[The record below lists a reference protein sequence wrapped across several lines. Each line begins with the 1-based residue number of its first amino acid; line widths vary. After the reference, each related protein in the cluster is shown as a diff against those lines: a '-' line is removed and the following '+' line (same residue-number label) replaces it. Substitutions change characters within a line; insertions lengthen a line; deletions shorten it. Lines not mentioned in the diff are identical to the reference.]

1 MLRMAVASGFSAI
14 PGQLRVRNA
23 GIASIPYAY
32 RLPHL
37 PVCSTTVDPA
47 TARQLTASAG
57 MLQLASDAPYMPG
70 LLLDDGRP
78 QLLDAPVTGKIM

>member
-1 MLRMAVASGFSAI
+1 MLPF
-14 PGQLRVRNA
+14 
-23 GIASIPYAY
+23 PYAY

-78 QLLDAPVTGKIM
+78 QLLDAPVTGKIMPLPVLSLSLQHDTQQV